1 MLRIALV
8 DDDPNDLASI
18 KNEFEQMQEQNGV
31 AFQILEYTSGEAF
44 LDAFDGSFDLVF
56 MDVERGG
63 GMDGFAVAKEMR
75 QKDNQVILV
84 FVTRM
89 AQLAIRGYAVRAL
102 DFLVKPVSSASFALK
117 AGSAVGLAQS
127 RKKKHIVVTTSEGV
141 EKFESD
147 EVAFVETDGHYL
159 CFHTKRGVF
168 RHKGTMKALQKEL
181 ADLPFRLCNQSFLVN
196 LSQVRSIR
204 GDDVLAGD
212 EWIRM
217 SRPRKKSF
225 LRELADYMGGALR

>member
-1 MLRIALV
+1 MRRK
-8 DDDPNDLASI
+8 DD
-18 KNEFEQMQEQNGV
+18 
-31 AFQILEYTSGEAF
+31 
-44 LDAFDGSFDLVF
+44 
-56 MDVERGG
+56 
-63 GMDGFAVAKEMR
+63 
-75 QKDNQVILV
+75 QVILI

-117 AGSAVGLAQS
+117 AGSAVSLAQS
-127 RKKKHIVVTTSEGV
+127 RKKKHIVVTTTEGV

-147 EVAFVETDGHYL
+147 EVAYIETDGHYL
-159 CFHTKRGVF
+159 CFHTKRCVF
-168 RHKGTMKALQKEL
+168 RHKGAMKALQKEL

-217 SRPRKKSF
+217 SRPRKKEF